1 MKETLIEV
9 RDLTKTFHSDKGT
22 TKAIDRI
29 SFDLYKGETLGVAGE
44 SGCGKTTLGRC
55 LVNLEPHD
63 SGTITSR
70 AGGSQIIFQDPY
82 NSVDPYWTI
91 ERIVA

>member
-29 SFDLYKGETLGVAGE
+29 TFDLYKGETLGVAGE

-63 SGTITSR
+63 SGTI
-70 AGGSQIIFQDPY
+70 FF
-82 NSVDPYWTI
+82 
-91 ERIVA
+91 